1 MFDEATSA
9 LDNESEHEISQAIEI
24 LSGTK
29 TILIIAHRLSTVMKC
44 DKIFY
49 IQKGQ
54 IVDQGSFAELC
65 EKNPAFSR
73 MRLWE
78 PSKHSRCWRWKFGAK
93 RLRTKQ
99 YEARHI

>member
-73 MRLWE
+73 MAALGTFE
-78 PSKHSRCWRWKFGAK
+78 
-93 RLRTKQ
+93 T
-99 YEARHI
+99 